1 MNTIYSW
8 LVEYLKDEKK
18 VVEYL
23 YVLHYFFSLYWN
35 NIYNY
40 IDQIS
45 NIDTQLWEVLKF
57 CKEEKYSKK
66 NIYELLMYSIKKSW
80 FNIFDIKLWKWLN
93 QIELT
98 EKWDK
103 IIENINDDAWLY
115 IKSADNK
122 IYKGFILDDV
132 RKILW
137 M

>member
-8 LVEYLKDEKK
+8 LVEYLKEEKK

-23 YVLHYFFSLYWN
+23 YILHHFFSLYWN

-40 IDQIS
+40 IEQIS
-45 NIDTQLWEVLKF
+45 SIDQQLWEVLKF

-66 NIYELLMYSIKKSW
+66 DIYELLMYSIKKSW
-80 FNIFDIKLWKWLN
+80 FNIFDIRLWKWLD
-93 QIELT
+93 QIQLSENW
-98 EKWDK
+98 EQ
-103 IIENINDDAWLY
+103 IIEHVSDDAWLY

-122 IYKGFILDDV
+122 IYKRFVLDDV
-132 RKILW
+132 KKVLW

>member
-8 LVEYLKDEKK
+8 LVEYLKEEKK

-23 YVLHYFFSLYWN
+23 YILHHFFSLYWN

-40 IDQIS
+40 IEQIS
-45 NIDTQLWEVLKF
+45 SIDQQLWEVLKF

-66 NIYELLMYSIKKSW
+66 DIYELLMYSIKKSW
-80 FNIFDIKLWKWLN
+80 FNIFDIKLWKWLD
-93 QIELT
+93 QIQLSENW
-98 EKWDK
+98 EQ
-103 IIENINDDAWLY
+103 IIENISDDAWLY

-122 IYKGFILDDV
+122 IYKRFVLDDV
-132 RKILW
+132 KKVLW

>member
-1 MNTIYSW
+1 MNTIYNW

-23 YVLHYFFSLYWN
+23 YVLHHFFSLYWK

-40 IDQIS
+40 IEQIS

-66 NIYELLMYSIKKSW
+66 NIHELLMYSIKKSW

-93 QIELT
+93 QIELA

-122 IYKGFILDDV
+122 IYKRFILDDV
-132 RKILW
+132 KKVLW

>member
-122 IYKGFILDDV
+122 IYKRFILDDV

>member
-8 LVEYLKDEKK
+8 LIEYLKEEKK

-23 YVLHYFFSLYWN
+23 YILHHFFSLYWN

-66 NIYELLMYSIKKSW
+66 DLYELLMYAIQKSW

-98 EKWDK
+98 QHWDK
-103 IIENINDDAWLY
+103 IIENIDNDAWLY

-122 IYKGFILDDV
+122 IYKRFILDDV
-132 RKILW
+132 KKVLW

>member
-103 IIENINDDAWLY
+103 IIENINNDAWLY

-122 IYKGFILDDV
+122 IYKRFILDDV

>member
-103 IIENINDDAWLY
+103 IIENINNDAWLY

-122 IYKGFILDDV
+122 IYKRFILDDV
-132 RKILW
+132 KKVLW

>member
-8 LVEYLKDEKK
+8 LVEYLKEEKK

-23 YVLHYFFSLYWN
+23 YVLHHFFSLYWN

-40 IDQIS
+40 IEQIS
-45 NIDTQLWEVLKF
+45 NIDQQLWEVLKF

-66 NIYELLMYSIKKSW
+66 DIYELLMYSIKKSW
-80 FNIFDIKLWKWLN
+80 FNIFDIKLWKWLDQMQLSEN
-93 QIELT
+93 WEQ
-98 EKWDK
+98 
-103 IIENINDDAWLY
+103 IIENISDDAWLY

-122 IYKGFILDDV
+122 IYKRFVLDDV
-132 RKILW
+132 KKVLW

>member
-23 YVLHYFFSLYWN
+23 YILHHFFSLYWN

-122 IYKGFILDDV
+122 IYKRFILDDV